1 MLDKF
6 LAAVS
11 ILALIGFMSIVVV
24 WVNEPDLWIITLV
37 VLAMAVYDFVTTT
50 RNSGKKKEISN
61 E

>member
-11 ILALIGFMSIVVV
+11 ILALISFMSIVVV
-24 WVNEPDLWIITLV
+24 WVNEPDLWIITV
-37 VLAMAVYDFVTTT
+37 AVLAMAVYDFVTTT
-50 RNSGKKKEISN
+50 RKNEEKNKVSN